1 MKRNLQPRGSFRK
14 LLRDIHRDEKGALSL
29 EAVLIIAV
37 IALPV
42 LIVLYKFAWPAIK
55 DYFYSGLEEVGVERP
70 QG

>member
-1 MKRNLQPRGSFRK
+1 MNTENHSKGSFRQ
-14 LLRDIHRDEKGALSL
+14 LLKNIHEDERGVLSL

-55 DYFYSGLEEVGVERP
+55 TYFYSGLDEVGIEV
-70 QG
+70 QDN

>member
-1 MKRNLQPRGSFRK
+1 MKPEQQPVGSFRK
-14 LLRDIHRDEKGALSL
+14 LLRDIHRDEAGALSL

-55 DYFYSGLEEVGVERP
+55 TYFFNGLGEVGIDVQES
-70 QG
+70 